1 MAQAQPRIRGS
12 TSWLMEMPCNPSGR
26 SRSPQS
32 GATKPLPGFEGT
44 GFNPGAKLSSR
55 FKVAIPE
62 TAQESSEGALSEGT
76 TEALGTSWGDI
87 HPQLA
92 QQN

>member
-1 MAQAQPRIRGS
+1 MAQAQPRIQGS
-12 TSWLMEMPCNPSGR
+12 TFWLMEMPCNPSGR

-32 GATKPLPGFEGT
+32 GATKPLPGCEGT

-55 FKVAIPE
+55 FKVAVPE
-62 TAQESSEGALSEGT
+62 AVQGSPGGARSEGT